1 MTDALRKILEES
13 NTLSESAKAAIVQVW
28 ETKLGD
34 IREELAANLRDE
46 FDTKFTKDKNEIVEA
61 MELMI
66 RDTLTSQV
74 QELDE
79 AKKDAMSEKV
89 KTKKVMKE
97 AIELLH
103 NLVKES
109 LTSEIREFRADR
121 LATSAKVSEVDKF
134 VKEGLT
140 KELEE
145 FHEERR
151 KLVEDRV
158 QHKIN
163 ATKELA
169 ETKQKMVGEM
179 AKLCEE
185 FIREHLTEEMT
196 QLKSELVEAKRNYFG
211 KKIFEAFAA
220 EYGSSFFNER
230 KEITKI
236 LKVVE
241 NQNKKLAESAKELAT
256 AKGMLVESENKTR
269 ITQDRLARTGK
280 MNELCG
286 SLAGSKRKLM
296 EELLEKVPTQK
307 LTENFQNYLPTVLN
321 ENRKVVS
328 EGKTVSVLSEST
340 GNKETLMSRNMV
352 EDKKVVNDVIAKFQN
367 MRDYNNNKTVIN

>member
-46 FDTKFTKDKNEIVEA
+46 FDAKFTKDKNEIVEA

-66 RDTLTSQV
+66 RDTLASEV
-74 QELDE
+74 QTLAE
-79 AKKDAMSEKV
+79 AKKASANEVV
-89 KTKKVMKE
+89 KTKTAMKE
-97 AIELLH
+97 AIALFH

-109 LTSEIREFRADR
+109 LTTEIQEFRADR
-121 LATSAKVSEVDKF
+121 LATTAKVSEVDKF
-134 VKEGLT
+134 VKESLAE
-140 KELEE
+140 ELAE

-163 ATKELA
+163 ATKELSEA
-169 ETKQKMVGEM
+169 KSKMISEM
-179 AKLCEE
+179 AALSEE

-196 QLKSELVEAKRNYFG
+196 QLKSELIEAKKNYFG

-220 EYGSSFFNER
+220 EFGSSFFNER
-230 KEITKI
+230 KEINKI

-241 NQNKKLAESAKELAT
+241 NQNKKLEESTQELAK
-256 AKGMLVESENKTR
+256 AKGIIVESENKNR
-269 ITQDRLARTGK
+269 IMQDRLARTSK

-286 SLAGSKRKLM
+286 SLAGGKRKLM

-307 LTENFQNYLPTVLN
+307 LTENFQNYLPAVLN

-340 GNKETLMSRNMV
+340 GNKETLMSKNIGT
-352 EDKKVVNDVIAKFQN
+352 EDKKVVNEVVAAYRNMQN
-367 MRDYNNNKTVIN
+367 HINNKQ

>member
-46 FDTKFTKDKNEIVEA
+46 FDAKFTKDKNDIVEA
-61 MELMI
+61 MDVMI
-66 RDTLTSQV
+66 RESLVSHV
-74 QELDE
+74 QELEE
-79 AKKDAMSEKV
+79 AKKATAAEQV
-89 KTKKVMKE
+89 KSKKVMKE
-97 AIELLH
+97 AVSLLH

-109 LTSEIREFRADR
+109 LKAELGEFRADR
-121 LATSAKVSEVDKF
+121 LATTAKVSEVDKF
-134 VKEGLT
+134 VNEALT

-151 KLVEDRV
+151 KLIEDRV
-158 QHKIN
+158 QLKIN
-163 ATKELA
+163 SKKEIA
-169 ETKQKMVGEM
+169 EAKQKMIGEM
-179 AKLCEE
+179 AKVCEE

-196 QLKSELVEAKRNYFG
+196 QLKNELVEAKKNYFG

-230 KEITKI
+230 KEINKI

-241 NQNKKLAESAKELAT
+241 SQNKKLAESAQEVAK
-256 AKGMLVESENKTR
+256 AKGMIVESENKAR
-269 ITQDRLARTGK
+269 IAQDRLTRTSK

-296 EELLEKVPTQK
+296 EELLEKVPTIK
-307 LTENFQNYLPTVLN
+307 LTENFQNYLPAVLN
-321 ENRKVVS
+321 EDRKVVS

-340 GNKETLMSRNMV
+340 GNKETLMSKSIT
-352 EDKKVVNDVIAKFQN
+352 EDKKAVSEVVEKYRSMQKFG
-367 MRDYNNNKTVIN
+367 NN